1 MHSVRRVSAG
11 GLARVVAV
19 LRDTRGRVTAEYAI
33 TLPAVVAIV
42 ALCIGG
48 ISLATY
54 QLRLTSAAATI
65 ARAEARGENASDTAA
80 VLPPGSSVTR
90 RSIAGMLCVELT
102 ARPGVGVLEVIRL
115 RSEACALRVDQ

>member
-1 MHSVRRVSAG
+1 MHSVRPVSDTG
-11 GLARVVAV
+11 FARVVAV
-19 LRDTRGRVTAEYAI
+19 LRDTRGSVTAEFAV

-54 QLRLTSAAATI
+54 QLRLTSAVATI
-65 ARAEARGENASDTAA
+65 ARAEARGENVSDTAA
-80 VLPPGSSVTR
+80 ILPPGSSVTR
-90 RSIAGMLCVELT
+90 RTVAGMLCVELT